1 MSVYASGPS
10 LSHDILLEL
19 FRHIPRQSDVAAL
32 MSTRKALWKGGLRVL
47 LAHGTVVRTPAA
59 LRSFCAFMYTDIS
72 ARAPLLRQL
81 HVKLSVEH
89 YPDTRSTDS
98 DDSDDTEP
106 HPGQGNTCVSRED
119 VAILTRILEKA
130 TNLEDLCMDWCDELL
145 ALDDEASLSTAV
157 VNLEHLRRL
166 RVGSIGPVVVE
177 VLNLGRSPLVELDL
191 DCYVESKRS
200 MLRILHLAAPYA
212 PTLEKLTARHGQIMG
227 VYADDVSEDILVFPR
242 VRALALRD
250 VDDLHSVAVLHH
262 AFPALR
268 SLEFSTRE
276 NDIDT
281 EEMRRDTARDAF
293 AHPWGV
299 LDRLCGA
306 AESLYA
312 LGGAPRARLLEVYRV
327 HSHPVLLSQL
337 REVVLDTEPTQ
348 LVLHLGR
355 GYSDISP
362 NFFAR
367 DISNLVSFRSRTV
380 AHLVLN
386 MSVGCLGGSGEEF
399 LSALGTLLRTQQIKF
414 LVLRFLQRQVLD
426 HGIDGVAEERGG
438 EIGAESKPLKDNEVV
453 EAMTSSPFENV
464 LRRLYDSDPAL
475 ANVVLDIEGRG
486 CEHWTLRRAGGGL
499 LTQLLDDAT
508 GCALVHAEGLGLTD
522 GKI

>member
-1 MSVYASGPS
+1 
-10 LSHDILLEL
+10 
-19 FRHIPRQSDVAAL
+19 
-32 MSTRKALWKGGLRVL
+32 
-47 LAHGTVVRTPAA
+47 
-59 LRSFCAFMYTDIS
+59 
-72 ARAPLLRQL
+72 
-81 HVKLSVEH
+81 
-89 YPDTRSTDS
+89 
-98 DDSDDTEP
+98 
-106 HPGQGNTCVSRED
+106 
-119 VAILTRILEKA
+119 
-130 TNLEDLCMDWCDELL
+130 
-145 ALDDEASLSTAV
+145 
-157 VNLEHLRRL
+157 
-166 RVGSIGPVVVE
+166 
-177 VLNLGRSPLVELDL
+177 
-191 DCYVESKRS
+191 
-200 MLRILHLAAPYA
+200 
-212 PTLEKLTARHGQIMG
+212 
-227 VYADDVSEDILVFPR
+227 SEDILVFPR

-386 MSVGCLGGSGEEF
+386 MSVGCLGAAGRSSCPPLGRF
-399 LSALGTLLRTQQIKF
+399 YALNRSSSSFSVFFSVRYWTMASMVSQRSAGARLEPSEA
-414 LVLRFLQRQVLD
+414 
-426 HGIDGVAEERGG
+426 AEG
-438 EIGAESKPLKDNEVV
+438 EVV
-453 EAMTSSPFENV
+453 EHDPLS
-464 LRRLYDSDPAL
+464 RRSATVYDL
-475 ANVVLDIEGRG
+475 I
-486 CEHWTLRRAGGGL
+486 RRR
-499 LTQLLDDAT
+499 
-508 GCALVHAEGLGLTD
+508 
-522 GKI
+522 